1 MKIDYNTSK
10 KVYQALLSG
19 KRIVLYTEF
28 TPRFI
33 RDNIYHIG
41 YYMMLKENTL
51 YIKDIYDKKDLEDEW
66 REYACSDFIDE
77 RLNFL
82 NNFYVKY

>member
-28 TPRFI
+28 TP
-33 RDNIYHIG
+33 
-41 YYMMLKENTL
+41 
-51 YIKDIYDKKDLEDEW
+51 
-66 REYACSDFIDE
+66 
-77 RLNFL
+77 
-82 NNFYVKY
+82 